1 MSASTERW
9 SLYQRPPA
17 FVLGFHGCDKSI
29 GEAILQGKRKH
40 LTPSSNN
47 YDWLGPGIYFWESN
61 PQRALEFALKARGTP
76 VLTKGTITKPFV
88 IGAVIDLGFCL
99 NLLDSHALEQ
109 VEDAHA
115 LFKSSLSEGEK
126 IPENHKAGARFL
138 DCAVIQTLHA
148 YREDNRLAPYDSVR
162 GMFVEGE
169 ELYDGAGFRRDDHIQ
184 LCVTNTACIRGYFR
198 PIET

>member
-17 FVLGFHGCDKSI
+17 FVLGFHGCDKVV
-29 GEAILQGKRKH
+29 GEDILHGKRKH

-47 YDWLGPGIYFWESN
+47 YDWLGPGIYFWESS
-61 PQRALEFALKARGTP
+61 PQRAFEFALKARGTP
-76 VLTKGTITKPFV
+76 VLTKGKITKPFV

-99 NLLDSHALEQ
+99 NLLDSHALQQ

-115 LFKSSLSEGEK
+115 LLRSSLNEGET
-126 IPENHKAGARFL
+126 IPTNNKAGARFL

-148 YREDNRLAPYDSVR
+148 YREDNQLAPYDSVR